1 MINGSLTVLA
11 KIALLSLFKQGPK
24 YAYGMPYFTS
34 VSILESKMFAVI
46 CQAWI
51 REYLLLIFYLYD
63 QCRDMTRTGVYVY
76 SIKEPVLKNFGKF
89 TGKQLC
95 RSAFYNKG

>member
-1 MINGSLTVLA
+1 MINGSLTILA

-34 VSILESKMFAVI
+34 VAILESKMFVVI

-51 REYLLLIFYLYD
+51 YD